1 MINVNKELFKGAPAD
16 ERIEKETL
24 TYKAL
29 DALGIEYMR
38 ADHDSADTIE
48 DCREVE
54 KVLGAQICKNLLLCN
69 RQETVFYLLLMPGD
83 KPFKTKDLSK
93 QINSAR
99 LSFASAEKMLEL
111 VNITPGSLSVTGLI
125 FDKEKRVNL
134 LIDRELLSDEYL
146 CCHPCINT
154 STLKMKMSDTL
165 EKFIP
170 STSHE
175 ITYVDL
181 PRYLPGESGGA

>member
-54 KVLGAQICKNLLLCN
+54 KVLGAEICKNLLLCN

-99 LSFASAEKMLEL
+99 LSFASADKMLKL

-125 FDKEKRVNL
+125 FDTDNRVNL
-134 LIDRELLSDEYL
+134 LIDKELLSDEYL

-154 STLKMKMSDTL
+154 STLKMKMSDAL

-175 ITYVDL
+175 ITFVNL
-181 PRYLPGESGGA
+181 PWPQADEEQ